1 MIEVI
6 KGLPPYVAAF
16 QANDVITGQDYDEI
30 INPSVEKIYKE
41 FGKINYLLVMNTSLA
56 NYTVQAYIKDAL
68 LGFVYLTEW
77 RKIAIVS
84 KLDGI
89 KKFTDIFG
97 KLIPGETRGFMMD
110 ELGEAKEW
118 VSKKD

>member
-16 QANDVITGQDYDEI
+16 QADDVITGQDYDDT
-30 INPSVEKIYKE
+30 INPIVEGIYKE
-41 FGKINYLLVMNTSLA
+41 FGKINYLLVLNTSLA
-56 NYTVQAYIKDAL
+56 NYTPQAWIKDGL

-84 KLDGI
+84 KI
-89 KKFTDIFG
+89 KGVKSFTNIFG
-97 KLIPGETRGFMMD
+97 KLIPGQTKGFMMD
-110 ELGEAKEW
+110 EIAEAKEW
-118 VSKKD
+118 ISEK